1 MDTEV
6 VYVASPDFGPFLFAS
21 LGTLLATSST
31 FDRVR
36 IFCVGQQPSD
46 WTFRDDRIIVE
57 EVEPLSDFFL
67 LNKTYLTRSPAERVV
82 FLDTDTLVVDAL
94 DGFWSDSTAEVI
106 ARKNPVPPNGL
117 KRYDERLEA
126 LNARPI
132 PYLNTGVL
140 VFQNGAHQA
149 LADVWPPLIEQ
160 ERNADSLV
168 HGPRFAEQVA
178 FSQAVAVTDLSLEI
192 VGREKH
198 GYAWGSDPPEDTI
211 VYHTGS
217 RNFYSR
223 IAPVLWSRKARL
235 SLCSRRPWGWSTRH
249 LLGQLAYMKG
259 RQLKHRLIGAITNR

>member
-1 MDTEV
+1 MNTEV

-31 FDRVR
+31 FDSVR
-36 IFCVGQQPSD
+36 IFCVGERPTD
-46 WTFRDDRIIVE
+46 WEFRDERIIVQ
-57 EVEPLSDFFL
+57 EVEPLSDFFM

-82 FLDTDTLVVDAL
+82 YLDTDTIVVNAL
-94 DGFWSDSTAEVI
+94 DGFWSDSTADVI
-106 ARKNPVPPNGL
+106 ARKDPNDGL
-117 KRYDERLEA
+117 AGWNERLRI
-126 LNARPI
+126 LNAPVI
-132 PYLNTGVL
+132 PYLQAGVL
-140 VFQNGAHQA
+140 VFQHGAHRA
-149 LADVWPPLIEQ
+149 LADVWPSLIEQ
-160 ERNADSLV
+160 ERNADSLL
-168 HGPRFAEQVA
+168 HGPRYAEQVA
-178 FSQAVAVTDLSLEI
+178 FSQAVAVTDLSLDI

-249 LLGQLAYMKG
+249 LLGQLAYMKA
-259 RQLKHRLIGAITNR
+259 RRLKHRLVNVIKHRQD